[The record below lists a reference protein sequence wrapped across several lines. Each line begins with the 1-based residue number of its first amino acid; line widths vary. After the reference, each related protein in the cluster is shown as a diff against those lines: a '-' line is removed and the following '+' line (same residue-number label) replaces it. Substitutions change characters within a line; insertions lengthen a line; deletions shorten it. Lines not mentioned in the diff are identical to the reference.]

1 MKKDELQYSIG
12 DLAKALLRE
21 FLSQNGLKQTLL
33 AFEKEDSNRKKINK
47 NLLIELVSMKSLY
60 LINKQANDSQLSLLE
75 ILVSYL
81 HKKYLVKQKHFST
94 TNPNV

>member
-1 MKKDELQYSIG
+1 MT
-12 DLAKALLRE
+12 
-21 FLSQNGLKQTLL
+21 QNGLKQTLL
-33 AFEKEDSNRKKINK
+33 AFEKEDSSNKNKINK
-47 NLLIELVSMKSLY
+47 NLLVELISMKSLY
-60 LINKQANDSQLSLLE
+60 TINRQANDSQPSLLE

>member
-1 MKKDELQYSIG
+1 MT
-12 DLAKALLRE
+12 
-21 FLSQNGLKQTLL
+21 QNGLKQTLL
-33 AFEKEDSNRKKINK
+33 AFEKEDSSNKKKINK
-47 NLLIELVSMKSLY
+47 NLLVELISMKSLY
-60 LINKQANDSQLSLLE
+60 TINRQANDSQPSLLE